1 MRFIVLAIVL
11 AFPVADLYLTTRIAR
26 WSGIPLWVWLGGSF
40 VAGALLLNNERI
52 EFRMKTVAA
61 LHGEQ
66 PVLRGLLDSGRRVL
80 AALLLMLPGIASDV
94 VALVL
99 LALPL
104 NVGRSYQ
111 PLAAARGT
119 RGAAAA
125 ISTPSTGTTAASTD
139 ARRSRAIA
147 CAAQRFTS
155 SGP

>member
-1 MRFIVLAIVL
+1 MRFIVLTIVL
-11 AFPVADLYLTTRIAR
+11 AFPLADLYLTTRVAR

-40 VAGALLLNNERI
+40 VAGALLLNNERS

-80 AALLLMLPGIASDV
+80 AGLLLMLPGIASDI

-104 NVGRSYQ
+104 NVGRSYG
-111 PLAAARGT
+111 PLAV
-119 RGAAAA
+119 GAGR
-125 ISTPSTGTTAASTD
+125 SP
-139 ARRSRAIA
+139 RRRKFDGIDGDY
-147 CAAQRFTS
+147 RRID
-155 SGP
+155 

>member
-11 AFPVADLYLTTRIAR
+11 AIPAADLYLTARIAR
-26 WSGIPLWVWLGGSF
+26 WSGVPLWVWLGGSF
-40 VAGALLLNNERI
+40 VAGALLLNNERT

-80 AALLLMLPGIASDV
+80 ASFLLMLPGIASDI

-104 NVGRSYQ
+104 NLGRPYQ
-111 PLAAARGT
+111 PLAAVAGRAT
-119 RGAAAA
+119 R
-125 ISTPSTGTTAASTD
+125 TGDFDTID
-139 ARRSRAIA
+139 GDYRRVD
-147 CAAQRFTS
+147 
-155 SGP
+155 

>member
-1 MRFIVLAIVL
+1 MRFIVLTIVL
-11 AFPVADLYLTTRIAR
+11 AFPLADLYLTTRVAR

-40 VAGALLLNNERI
+40 VAGALLLNNERS

-80 AALLLMLPGIASDV
+80 AGLLLMLPGIASDI

-104 NVGRSYQ
+104 NVGRSYG
-111 PLAAARGT
+111 PLAA
-119 RGAAAA
+119 GAGRSPRRREFDA
-125 ISTPSTGTTAASTD
+125 IDGD
-139 ARRSRAIA
+139 YRRIE
-147 CAAQRFTS
+147 
-155 SGP
+155 

>member
-1 MRFIVLAIVL
+1 MRFIVLGIVL
-11 AFPVADLYLTTRIAR
+11 AFPLADLYLTTRIAR

-40 VAGALLLNNERI
+40 VAGALLLNNERT

-80 AALLLMLPGIASDV
+80 AGLLLILPGIASDI

-104 NVGRSYQ
+104 NVGRAYE
-111 PLAAARGT
+111 PLAA
-119 RGAAAA
+119 GAGRSA
-125 ISTPSTGTTAASTD
+125 
-139 ARRSRAIA
+139 RSRGVDAIDGDY
-147 CAAQRFTS
+147 RRID
-155 SGP
+155 

>member
-1 MRFIVLAIVL
+1 MRFIVLTIVL
-11 AFPVADLYLTTRIAR
+11 AFPLADLYLTTRVAR

-40 VAGALLLNNERI
+40 VAGALLLNNERS

-80 AALLLMLPGIASDV
+80 AGLLLMLPGIASDI

-104 NVGRSYQ
+104 NVGRSYG
-111 PLAAARGT
+111 PLAA
-119 RGAAAA
+119 GAGRSPRHREFDA
-125 ISTPSTGTTAASTD
+125 IDGD
-139 ARRSRAIA
+139 YRRIE
-147 CAAQRFTS
+147 
-155 SGP
+155 

>member
-1 MRFIVLAIVL
+1 MRFIILAIVL
-11 AFPVADLYLTTRIAR
+11 AFPVADLYLTARVAR

-40 VAGALLLNNERI
+40 VAGALLLNNERS

-80 AALLLMLPGIASDV
+80 ASLLLMLPGIASDI

-104 NVGRSYQ
+104 NVGRPYE
-111 PLAAARGT
+111 PLAA
-119 RGAAAA
+119 GAGSSPRNSEFDA
-125 ISTPSTGTTAASTD
+125 IDGD
-139 ARRSRAIA
+139 YRRVD
-147 CAAQRFTS
+147 
-155 SGP
+155 

>member
-1 MRFIVLAIVL
+1 MRFIVLGIVL
-11 AFPVADLYLTTRIAR
+11 AFPLADLYLTTRIAR

-40 VAGALLLNNERI
+40 AAGALLLNNERT

-80 AALLLMLPGIASDV
+80 ASLLLMLPGIASDI

-104 NVGRSYQ
+104 NVGRSHA
-111 PLAAARGT
+111 PLTA
-119 RGAAAA
+119 GAGH
-125 ISTPSTGTTAASTD
+125 SP
-139 ARRSRAIA
+139 RRRDFDPIDGDY
-147 CAAQRFTS
+147 RRID
-155 SGP
+155 

>member
-11 AFPVADLYLTTRIAR
+11 AFPLADLYLTSRIAR

-40 VAGALLLNNERI
+40 VAGALLLGNERN

-80 AALLLMLPGIASDV
+80 AGLLLMLPGIASDG
-94 VALVL
+94 VALLL

-104 NVGRSYQ
+104 NVGRLHA
-111 PLAAARGT
+111 PLAAGDGRGPSN
-119 RGAAAA
+119 RDHGA
-125 ISTPSTGTTAASTD
+125 IDGD
-139 ARRSRAIA
+139 FRRID
-147 CAAQRFTS
+147 
-155 SGP
+155 

>member
-11 AFPVADLYLTTRIAR
+11 AIPLADLYLTARIAR

-40 VAGALLLNNERI
+40 VAGALLLNNERN

-80 AALLLMLPGIASDV
+80 ASFLLMLPGIASDV

-104 NVGRSYQ
+104 NVGRPYQ

-119 RGAAAA
+119 RGAERRFRHHRRGL
-125 ISTPSTGTTAASTD
+125 PPRRLTGG
-139 ARRSRAIA
+139 RGRAIA
-147 CAAQRFTS
+147 
-155 SGP
+155 

>member
-11 AFPVADLYLTTRIAR
+11 AFPLADIYLTTRVAR
-26 WSGIPLWVWLGGSF
+26 WSGIPLWVWLSGSF
-40 VAGALLLNNERI
+40 VAGALLLNNERN

-80 AALLLMLPGIASDV
+80 AGLLLMLPGIASDI

-104 NVGRSYQ
+104 NVGRSHE
-111 PLAAARGT
+111 PLAA
-119 RGAAAA
+119 GAGQWPRRRDFDA
-125 ISTPSTGTTAASTD
+125 IDGD
-139 ARRSRAIA
+139 YRRID
-147 CAAQRFTS
+147 
-155 SGP
+155 

>member
-11 AFPVADLYLTTRIAR
+11 AFPLADLYLTARVAR
-26 WSGIPLWVWLGGSF
+26 WCGIPLWVWLGGSF
-40 VAGALLLNNERI
+40 VAGALLLNNERT

-80 AALLLMLPGIASDV
+80 AGLLLMLPGIASDI

-104 NVGRSYQ
+104 NVGRSSE
-111 PLAAARGT
+111 PLAA
-119 RGAAAA
+119 GAGVRQRHGDFDA
-125 ISTPSTGTTAASTD
+125 IDGD
-139 ARRSRAIA
+139 YRRID
-147 CAAQRFTS
+147 
-155 SGP
+155 

>member
-11 AFPVADLYLTTRIAR
+11 AFPLADLYLTTRVAR

-40 VAGALLLNNERI
+40 VAGALLLNNERT

-80 AALLLMLPGIASDV
+80 AGLLLMLPGIASDI

-104 NVGRSYQ
+104 NVGRSSE
-111 PLAAARGT
+111 PLAA
-119 RGAAAA
+119 GAGVRQRPRDFDA
-125 ISTPSTGTTAASTD
+125 IDGD
-139 ARRSRAIA
+139 YRRID
-147 CAAQRFTS
+147 
-155 SGP
+155 

>member
-1 MRFIVLAIVL
+1 MRFIILAIVL
-11 AFPVADLYLTTRIAR
+11 AFPVADLYLTSRVAR

-40 VAGALLLNNERI
+40 VAGALLLNNERS

-80 AALLLMLPGIASDV
+80 ASLLLMLPGIASDI

-104 NVGRSYQ
+104 NVGRPYE
-111 PLAAARGT
+111 PPV
-119 RGAAAA
+119 
-125 ISTPSTGTTAASTD
+125 ISSDP
-139 ARRSRAIA
+139 
-147 CAAQRFTS
+147 
-155 SGP
+155 

>member
-11 AFPVADLYLTTRIAR
+11 AIPAVDLYLTARIAR

-40 VAGALLLNNERI
+40 VAGALLLNNERT

-80 AALLLMLPGIASDV
+80 ASFLLMLPGIASDI

-104 NVGRSYQ
+104 NVGRPYQ
-111 PLAAARGT
+111 PLAAGVGRST
-119 RGAAAA
+119 RSSDFDA
-125 ISTPSTGTTAASTD
+125 IDGD
-139 ARRSRAIA
+139 FRRVD
-147 CAAQRFTS
+147 
-155 SGP
+155 